1 VKSIKLFTYV
11 DRPSAILKL
20 WLDYYIRTIASIDIT
35 ILQRNSKNFD
45 ISNFIKNNNYRNVN
59 VISIDDQILNPSNF
73 VIDNLLFMKYQ
84 KLFLQTHDI
93 VMYADID
100 EFIVHQ
106 NINEILNSNFNTC
119 LVTTG
124 IEIVQ
129 NLQNESKFDYTK
141 RINDQRKYM
150 LYSKWYNK
158 PLILNSSINWS
169 SGKHNYNQHNNY
181 VDDLYLIHLGKIC
194 LLTYESLCKETLK
207 LYKNNNIN
215 KLDLRKNYIT
225 HFTDVN
231 HPEQPV
237 IPINNKIKKLLD
249 LIL

>member
-1 VKSIKLFTYV
+1 MKTIKLFTYV

-20 WLDYYIRTIASIDIT
+20 WLDYYIRTVNNLEIT
-35 ILQRNSKNFD
+35 ILQRNSKTFNID
-45 ISNFIKNNNYRNVN
+45 AFIKKHKYSNVN
-59 VISIDDQILNPSNF
+59 TISIDNQILNHSNF
-73 VIDNLLFMKYQ
+73 MIDDAIFTKYQ
-84 KLFLQTHDI
+84 NLFLQTHNI

-106 NINEILNSNFNTC
+106 NINELLNSNFNTC

-129 NLQNESKFDYTK
+129 DLKNESHFSYTK

-150 LYSKWYNK
+150 IYSKWYNK
-158 PLILNSSINWS
+158 PLILNSSITWN
-169 SGKHNYNQHNNY
+169 SGKHNYNKYNNY
-181 VDDLYLIHLGKIC
+181 VDGLYLIHFGKIC
-194 LLTYESLCKETLK
+194 LATYESLWKETIR
-207 LYKNNNIN
+207 LYSNNLVD

-225 HFTDVN
+225 HFTDIN

-237 IPINNKIKKLLD
+237 IPIEPKIKKLLD